1 MPVPI
6 LVFSAEGRGWF
17 VVAEPVGT
25 VKKPERSVRGFFKP
39 ACGNRQQEVAEGYLD
54 RFPTAAA
61 VSTGFLSFLVLFSFF
76 VKIGRKSSRQDRL

>member
-54 RFPTAAA
+54 RFPQLRQFRQAFFLFW
-61 VSTGFLSFLVLFSFF
+61 SFFLSL
-76 VKIGRKSSRQDRL
+76 